1 MLWISSL
8 IIAVVL
14 ALIINAALRSIVTN
28 EPKVQP
34 NNSVTSH
41 EKLTKAYQ
49 SATMTYVS
57 LQPSD
62 FEPVDAENSRNRKYT
77 NTFFDEMYKG
87 FLAFYLIILFVRL
100 TCHFILQ
107 GN

>member
-14 ALIINAALRSIVTN
+14 ALIINAALRSIIIK
-28 EPKVQP
+28 EPKVQLNKSITP
-34 NNSVTSH
+34 H
-41 EKLTKAYQ
+41 EKLTKSYQ

-62 FEPVDAENSRNRKYT
+62 FEPVEAENFGNRQYT
-77 NTFFDEMYKG
+77 NKFFTVVHTG
-87 FLAFYLIILFVRL
+87 FLAFYLVILFVRL
-100 TCHFILQ
+100 TCHVILQ

>member
-8 IIAVVL
+8 IIAAVL
-14 ALIINAALRSIVTN
+14 ALIINAALRPLVMK

-34 NNSVTSH
+34 NKSITPH
-41 EKLTKAYQ
+41 EKIKKAYQ

-57 LQPSD
+57 IQPSD
-62 FEPVDAENSRNRKYT
+62 FEPVDAENSGNRQYT
-77 NTFFDEMYKG
+77 NKFLDVMYKG
-87 FLAFYLIILFVRL
+87 LLAFYLVILFVRL
-100 TCHFILQ
+100 TCHVILQ

>member
-8 IIAVVL
+8 IIIVVL
-14 ALIINAALRSIVTN
+14 ALIINAALRSIVIK
-28 EPKVQP
+28 EPKVQLNKSITP
-34 NNSVTSH
+34 H
-41 EKLTKAYQ
+41 EKLTKSYQ

-62 FEPVDAENSRNRKYT
+62 FEPVDAENSWNRKYT
-77 NTFFDEMYKG
+77 NTFFDEMHKG
-87 FLAFYLIILFVRL
+87 FLAFYLVIFFVRL

-107 GN
+107 GS